1 MEEISGNV
9 VEVGRKSDRVVAV
22 ALTLGRE
29 VIRIICAYRCQSRR
43 LDKEKVRFFHE
54 IESESEW
61 DLASCSE
68 ILMYLWDFCWRVKKC
83 AEAFKGVRIG

>member
-9 VEVGRKSDRVVAV
+9 VEVRRKSDRVMAV

-43 LDKEKVRFFHE
+43 LDKEKVRFF
-54 IESESEW
+54 S
-61 DLASCSE
+61 
-68 ILMYLWDFCWRVKKC
+68 
-83 AEAFKGVRIG
+83 